1 MQTRNPRP
9 STVVRAE
16 RLDVIRICEVIA
28 GDIRLLKAQKDVQ
41 HSFVPPEKIRQL
53 HVAAVKRF
61 CDAQQRLRLLNAELK
76 AANIEEQELGRIEAQ
91 RARAARR
98 NN

>member
-9 STVVRAE
+9 SATVRAE
-16 RLDVIRICEVIA
+16 RLDVIRICETIA
-28 GDIRLLKAQKDVQ
+28 SDIRLLKAQKDVQ
-41 HSFVPPEKIRQL
+41 HSFVPPEKIHQL

-61 CDAQQRLRLLNAELK
+61 CDAQQRLRVLNAELK
-76 AANIEEQELGRIEAQ
+76 AANIEEQELGRLQAQ
-91 RARAARR
+91 QRRAARR